1 MPDLKQITL
10 FSFEPAA
17 KETAAP
23 VLAPE
28 AAKQKPEAPTP
39 VAPVEDVRTED
50 APLENTH
57 VEAEASH
64 TEITPEFSGEAQPA
78 AAQSGTPT
86 GKKRGRKPKPVPL
99 VPRQPAKRGRL
110 SLKESDAASDL
121 IEIPEDEILFQ
132 KQYYSIG
139 QVAEMFHVNHSLIRM
154 WSNEFDSFIQ
164 TRKNKKGDRYFRPED
179 IKTLQLIHHLL
190 RHRKFTMEG
199 ARDYLK
205 KNKNAD
211 ERFAMI
217 ESLKKIKSFLLEIKA
232 SL

>member
-1 MPDLKQITL
+1 MPIRGSIFAIPFKYMADLKQITL
-10 FSFEPAA
+10 SFEPAPA
-17 KETAAP
+17 DTAAST
-23 VLAPE
+23 AATEPE
-28 AAKQKPEAPTP
+28 LK
-39 VAPVEDVRTED
+39 
-50 APLENTH
+50 
-57 VEAEASH
+57 AEEHA
-64 TEITPEFSGEAQPA
+64 
-78 AAQSGTPT
+78 T
-86 GKKRGRKPKPVPL
+86 GPKKRGRKPKPAPL
-99 VPRQPAKRGRL
+99 VPRQPAKRGRM
-110 SLKESDAASDL
+110 SLKEPDAATDL
-121 IEIPEDEILFQ
+121 MEVPDNEILYQ

-154 WSNEFDSFIQ
+154 WSNEFDAFIQ
-164 TRKNKKGDRYFRPED
+164 TRKNKKGDRYFRPDD

-205 KNKNAD
+205 KHKNAD

>member
-1 MPDLKQITL
+1 MAELKQIT
-10 FSFEPAA
+10 FSF
-17 KETAAP
+17 
-23 VLAPE
+23 
-28 AAKQKPEAPTP
+28 
-39 VAPVEDVRTED
+39 D
-50 APLENTH
+50 AP
-57 VEAEASH
+57 
-64 TEITPEFSGEAQPA
+64 QPA
-78 AAQSGTPT
+78 DVNAGGPAPA
-86 GKKRGRKPKPVPL
+86 KKRGRKPKPVPL

-110 SLKESDAASDL
+110 SLKESDTATDL
-121 IEIPEDEILFQ
+121 IEVPENDILFQ

-154 WSNEFDSFIQ
+154 WSNEFEAFIQ

-190 RHRKFTMEG
+190 RQRKFTMQG

-217 ESLKKIKSFLLEIKA
+217 ESLNKIKSFLLEIKA

>member
-1 MPDLKQITL
+1 ML
-10 FSFEPAA
+10 FRS
-17 KETAAP
+17 
-23 VLAPE
+23 
-28 AAKQKPEAPTP
+28 
-39 VAPVEDVRTED
+39 
-50 APLENTH
+50 
-57 VEAEASH
+57 
-64 TEITPEFSGEAQPA
+64 
-78 AAQSGTPT
+78 
-86 GKKRGRKPKPVPL
+86 
-99 VPRQPAKRGRL
+99 
-110 SLKESDAASDL
+110 
-121 IEIPEDEILFQ
+121 

-154 WSNEFDSFIQ
+154 WSNEFDAFIQ

-190 RHRKFTMEG
+190 RQRKFTMQG

-217 ESLKKIKSFLLEIKA
+217 ESLNKIKSFLLEIKA